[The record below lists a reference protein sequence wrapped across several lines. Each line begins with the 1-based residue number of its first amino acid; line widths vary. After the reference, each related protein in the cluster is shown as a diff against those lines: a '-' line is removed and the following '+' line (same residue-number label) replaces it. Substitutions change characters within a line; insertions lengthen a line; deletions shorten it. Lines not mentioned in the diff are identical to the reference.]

1 MIPMKASTN
10 GSHHDDPTE
19 PTINSDSIANDQRDS
34 SSESSME
41 YLPEVDNHEFVLD
54 HDFERNYTEDDAEE
68 VPNIEF
74 PRQAP
79 TGDLARALNE
89 NRAIAVAEDPFE
101 IIAGGKDRKSIKNH
115 HSKILCLL
123 TMTY

>member
-1 MIPMKASTN
+1 MKASTN

-54 HDFERNYTEDDAEE
+54 HDFERNYTEDDAEA
-68 VPNIEF
+68 VPNIEV

-79 TGDLARALNE
+79 IGDLARALNE

-101 IIAGGKDRKSIKNH
+101 IIVGGKDRKSIKNH
-115 HSKILCLL
+115 LSKILCLL